1 MIVVV
6 KIGTSS
12 LTDKTGAVDTAA
24 IGQLVDQMAE
34 AHAEE
39 HRLLL
44 VTSGAITAGEAVL
57 GIDRAEADA
66 ATLQALSTVG
76 QHRLMATYED
86 AFSRHRIHVGQVLLA
101 PGDFFER
108 SRYLLARRV
117 LERLLEIGVVPV
129 VNENDAVADDAIGF
143 GDNDRIAAL
152 VAHLVKADK
161 LLLLTDMEG
170 LFTADP
176 RLDEEAS
183 LIAEIIEVN
192 AEMEAA
198 AGAAGSQQSRGG
210 MASKL
215 ASAKMAAHSGVEAV
229 IASSTRK
236 GVVMGA
242 IAGED
247 VGTVF
252 RARPSKLSARKLWIG
267 FAVPSKGCIKVDK
280 GARTALLKDGA
291 SLLAVGAIEI
301 TGDFATGD
309 AVDVT
314 DPEGE
319 VFAKGLVSMSSAQAK
334 EAIGKRSTEMP
345 EPTLLIHRDQ
355 IVLLG

>member
-12 LTDKTGAVDTAA
+12 VTDDAGVVDTAA
-24 IGQLVDQMAE
+24 IGRVVDQIAMAHE
-34 AHAEE
+34 AG

-57 GIDRAEADA
+57 GIDRTSADA

-86 AFSRHRIHVGQVLLA
+86 TFSRHDIHVGQVLVA
-101 PGDFFER
+101 PSDFFDR

-117 LERLLEIGVVPV
+117 LERLLEIGVVPI

-183 LIAEIIEVN
+183 LIAEIVEVN
-192 AEMEAA
+192 AELEAA
-198 AGAAGSQQSRGG
+198 AGAAGSIQSRGG

-215 ASAKMAAHSGVEAV
+215 SAAKMAAHSGVEAV
-229 IASSTRK
+229 IASSARQ

-242 IAGED
+242 ITGED

-252 RARPSKLSARKLWIG
+252 RARQSKLSARKLWIG
-267 FAVPSKGCIKVDK
+267 FAVPSKGCIKVDA
-280 GARTALLKDGA
+280 GASKALLKGGA
-291 SLLAVGAIEI
+291 SLLAVGATEV
-301 TGDFATGD
+301 TGDFAAGD
-309 AVDVT
+309 AVDVVT
-314 DPEGE
+314 PDGE
-319 VFAKGLVSMSSAQAK
+319 VFAKGLTSMSSTQAR
-334 EAIGKRSTEMP
+334 ESIGKHSSEIP
-345 EPTLLIHRDQ
+345 DSIPLIHRDQ
-355 IVLLG
+355 IVLTV

>member
-12 LTDKTGAVDTAA
+12 VTDETGAVDTAA
-24 IGQLVDQMAE
+24 IERVADQLAE
-34 AHAEE
+34 AHAEG

-57 GIDRAEADA
+57 GINREEADA

-86 AFSRHRIHVGQVLLA
+86 AFSHHGIHVGQVLVA
-101 PGDFFER
+101 PSDFFER

-152 VAHLVKADK
+152 IAHLVKADK

-176 RLDEEAS
+176 RRDEKAS
-183 LIAEIIEVN
+183 LIAEIVEVN
-192 AEMEAA
+192 AELEAA

-215 ASAKMAAHSGVEAV
+215 AAAKMAAHSGVEAV
-229 IASSTRK
+229 IASSARK

-242 IAGED
+242 IKEED

-252 RARPSKLSARKLWIG
+252 RAQPSKLSARKLWIG
-267 FAVPSKGCIKVDK
+267 FAVPSKGSIKVDT
-280 GARTALLKDGA
+280 GARNALLKEGA
-291 SLLAVGAIEI
+291 SLLAVGAIEA

-309 AVDVT
+309 AVDVA

-334 EAIGKRSTEMP
+334 EAIGKRSTEIP
-345 EPTLLIHRDQ
+345 ESTLLIHRDQ
-355 IVLLG
+355 IVLTI